1 MDSNDENL
9 SPEAMRQ
16 KIADLQSRLVALEQ
30 LEDVNYHLQQ
40 SRDVLRTIIDRID
53 DGILLIDHDGRT
65 LAVNVAMATLL
76 GRTIEDMISMPLP
89 ITIHLS
95 SSTSELSPDSSD
107 MSTSMQETVNT
118 RPLSDNK
125 SLDADDTQPDTR
137 IVQIP
142 HFWILRSLRD
152 GRSRQKRITLPYA
165 NNISRVLDMQALP
178 ILHTKMSGQKRTYQV
193 LLYVVDKT
201 EQLHMDAI
209 MIENEQLATMR
220 RMTQIVAHE
229 VNTPLQTILTMLERM
244 HIASAEKRDEFLAIA
259 QEEIHRIGSILHEL
273 LDTYRPLPEEYE
285 SVNISRVVE
294 RVLLLTSGRL
304 AKFRIQA
311 QRELTA
317 DVPPILGRSD
327 ELTQVVLNLV
337 INAIES
343 MPDGGSLTLRTGV
356 LEGETCACQDE
367 TAYDISGTYVTKDLG
382 SRQACVFLD
391 VVDSGVGIPLNMQR
405 RVFEPFFT
413 TREHGTGLGLFV
425 SQKIITNYGGS
436 ISVRSTVGEGTMFRI
451 VLPIQAH
458 VT

>member
-1 MDSNDENL
+1 MDRNDVNL

-16 KIADLQSRLVALEQ
+16 KIADLQSRLVAFEQ

-40 SRDVLRTIIDRID
+40 SRDVLRTIIDRIA

-76 GRTIEDMISMPLP
+76 GRTIQDMISMPLP
-89 ITIHLS
+89 LTVNLS
-95 SSTSELSPDSSD
+95 SS
-107 MSTSMQETVNT
+107 MQQSAE
-118 RPLSDNK
+118 
-125 SLDADDTQPDTR
+125 SLASGDDECVGDDDTHTHTR
-137 IVQIP
+137 VVQIP

-152 GRSRQKRITLPYA
+152 GRSRQRRITLPYS
-165 NNISRVLDMQALP
+165 NTLSRVLDMQALP

-201 EQLHMDAI
+201 EQLKMDAI

-244 HIASAEKRDEFLAIA
+244 HRASAEKRDEFLAIA

-273 LDTYRPLPEEYE
+273 LDTYRPLPQEYE
-285 SVNISRVVE
+285 AVNISRVVE

-311 QRELTA
+311 RRELT
-317 DVPPILGRSD
+317 DDIPLILGRSG

-337 INAIES
+337 INAIEA

-356 LEGETCACQDE
+356 VEDE
-367 TAYDISGTYVTKDLG
+367 TGACHDESSDDISGGYVAKDSDTG
-382 SRQACVFLD
+382 HVCVFLD
-391 VVDSGVGIPLNMQR
+391 VEDTGVGIPPDMQR

-425 SQKIITNYGGS
+425 SQKIITSYGGS
-436 ISVRSTVGEGTMFRI
+436 IAVRSTVGQGTMFRI
-451 VLPIQAH
+451 IFPTQAH